1 LPCGLKLAAV
11 FKVRLRFSKHV
22 GRISSFLQ
30 CVYFCCHKFSKH
42 VLTSSFRKIERL
54 VNGVIFR
61 MSSTS
66 ASPGAKKMASKE
78 KGVLAPPKDEAT
90 NPLVQRQASSD
101 TWMMLLAFR
110 FTNVLC
116 VATFFQP
123 DEYFQSLEPAWQ
135 MAFGSQSG
143 AWITW
148 VRSRSFWMRIGSDN
162 FTGMATSTPFLFAS
176 CIFCSCVLSRRQ
188 FYEARELFPSV
199 PGHDLVYS
207 SKCGSGNLRCHRR
220 LLYVAISRENVWDR
234 EQVYFGSREW
244 ENAR

>member
-1 LPCGLKLAAV
+1 MAAQSSCYQV
-11 FKVRLRFSKHV
+11 ARFSKHV
-22 GRISSFLQ
+22 GRISLFLE
-30 CVYFCCHKFSKH
+30 CVYFCSQWHKFSEH
-42 VLTSSFRKIERL
+42 VFSSSFRKIERL

-66 ASPGAKKMASKE
+66 ALPATKKMAL
-78 KGVLAPPKDEAT
+78 KGEGVPAPPKDEAA
-90 NPLVQRQASSD
+90 NPLVQQQASSD

-110 FTNVLC
+110 FINVLC

-148 VRSRSFWMRIGSDN
+148 VRVRSFWMRIASDN
-162 FTGMATSTPFLFAS
+162 FTGMATPTPFLFAS
-176 CIFCSCVLSRRQ
+176 SIFCSCVLSRRK

-207 SKCGSGNLRCHRR
+207 SKCGSGNLRCHGR

-234 EQVYFGSREW
+234 EQVCFGSREW